1 MFSKRARTPHTRAAH
16 TLVLFQEENN
26 TRIPCPRE
34 MATMLLRAG
43 ALPDYGPRGSSPLQA
58 AVQRGFTDMALLL
71 LLNGAEPRCSTG
83 EDKLLRTFRQQ
94 IRCEPGHDMDEY
106 PNWLM
111 SAVQEVDGA
120 WELWGAPVGTHVR
133 ELLEML
139 PRVRRLHE
147 SDRKADEFFD
157 KLSRKGAVLLA
168 QAHRAHHRLV
178 LLCKVNGTHPPH
190 VSSVLQARAVTQETI
205 MLKTIF

>member
-1 MFSKRARTPHTRAAH
+1 
-16 TLVLFQEENN
+16 
-26 TRIPCPRE
+26 
-34 MATMLLRAG
+34 MLLQAG

-71 LLNGAEPRCSTG
+71 LLNGAEPRLSTG

-94 IRCEPGHDMDEY
+94 IRCEPGQDMDEY

-111 SAVQEVDGA
+111 SAVQEVDGT
-120 WELWGAPVGTHVR
+120 WELWGAPIGTHVR
-133 ELLEML
+133 ELLDML

-147 SDRKADEFFD
+147 LDVCEEISCRFETGDVSIDTGKADEFFD

-178 LLCKVNGTHPPH
+178 LLCKVNSTHPLPRQQCFTSTGSH
-190 VSSVLQARAVTQETI
+190 TKDHYAQDYHNFLNVERSTQ
-205 MLKTIF
+205 KPYKR

>member
-1 MFSKRARTPHTRAAH
+1 
-16 TLVLFQEENN
+16 
-26 TRIPCPRE
+26 
-34 MATMLLRAG
+34 
-43 ALPDYGPRGSSPLQA
+43 
-58 AVQRGFTDMALLL
+58 MALLL
-71 LLNGAEPRCSTG
+71 LLNGAEPRLSTG

-94 IRCEPGHDMDEY
+94 IRCEPGQDMDEY

-111 SAVQEVDGA
+111 SAVQEVDGT

-139 PRVRRLHE
+139 PRVRRLHGKDRLHE
-147 SDRKADEFFD
+147 SDGKDRDEEDERADEFFD

-190 VSSVLQARAVTQETI
+190 VSSVLQARAATQGTI